1 MQKKKNNKK
10 NKKKN
15 FQHQDGPEKEQ
26 REDRLEFECEVM
38 EALPGTLFK
47 LRVLQ
52 ATTAGDVFIN
62 ATLAGKLRQHRIRI
76 LPGDTVKCEVSPYDL
91 SRGRI
96 TWRKR

>member
-1 MQKKKNNKK
+1 MQKKNNKK
-10 NKKKN
+10 NKNKKS
-15 FQHQDGPEKEQ
+15 FQHQEGPEKEM
-26 REDRLEFECEVM
+26 RDDRLEFECEVM

-52 ATTAGDVFIN
+52 RPDVFIN

-91 SRGRI
+91 THGRI
-96 TWRKR
+96 VWRR